1 MRPLKIVSI
10 VVGAILVLIG
20 LGLIVPGGLLLWA
33 HGTQRD
39 DSGFFESS
47 SRVMSTSGYALA
59 TPDIDLHIGSDIGW
73 VPKGATLAIRIRAV
87 STNGDDLFV
96 AIARTEQVSEYL
108 GSVERDEV
116 VDFGWFSAAL
126 DYLHVVGGAPSSPPG
141 DQDFWTA
148 RQQGPGTQTLEWEV
162 QQGNWTAVIMN
173 ADGSADVN
181 ASVSLGARFGLLL
194 PIGIGF
200 LVAGI
205 VLFALGV
212 VLIVLGARPSRP
224 AGGTPVYMPTTQPQ
238 MPYPPGQA
246 PQPGPPYGAH
256 ESYQPP
262 IPPSQP
268 SVPPSQPPIPPSQP
282 PSPPYQPPSGPP
294 QQGSG

>member
-200 LVAGI
+200 LIAGI

-212 VLIVLGARPSRP
+212 VLIVVGARPSRP
-224 AGGTPVYMPTTQPQ
+224 TGSTAAYAPATQPQ

-246 PQPGPPYGAH
+246 PQQGAPYGGR
-256 ESYQPP
+256 ESFQPP
-262 IPPSQP
+262 TLPSQP
-268 SVPPSQPPIPPSQP
+268 QASPPQPPPETPH
-282 PSPPYQPPSGPP
+282 
-294 QQGSG
+294 QGSG

>member
-47 SRVMSTSGYALA
+47 SRVMSTNGYAIA

-73 VPKGATLAIRIRAV
+73 VPKGATLAVRIRAV
-87 STNGDDLFV
+87 STSGDDLFV
-96 AIARTEQVSEYL
+96 AMGPTDQISQYL

-116 VDFGWFSAAL
+116 TDFGWFSAAI
-126 DYLHVVGGAPSSPPG
+126 DYLHIDGGAPSSPPG
-141 DQDFWTA
+141 GQDFWVA
-148 RQQGPGTQTLEWEV
+148 RQVGPGTQTLEWEV

-205 VLFALGV
+205 VLFAIGV

-224 AGGTPVYMPTTQPQ
+224 TEAVPTYAPASQPQ
-238 MPYPPGQA
+238 MPYPPGQM
-246 PQPGPPYGAH
+246 PQSGIPYGA
-256 ESYQPP
+256 P
-262 IPPSQP
+262 IPPQP
-268 SVPPSQPPIPPSQP
+268 SVSPPRQPPE
-282 PSPPYQPPSGPP
+282 PP
-294 QQGSG
+294 QQGQG